1 MDNVRYNISPC
12 SASEARA
19 FIDKIDTSVYS
30 PRGFVA
36 ADGKCHYDRY
46 SYFCDDSK
54 VAVVYDVTACVI
66 SITGRA
72 EHSEALLKLYAPS
85 QDKTVKRSTVP
96 AQGSFPN
103 MPQRG
108 DKLNAI
114 LSSTLPP
121 YDTAGHADRT
131 VYNNA
136 PQPPRSVNDDGRSE
150 TRSRSRV
157 FVSPDALKPKSVPQ
171 QSFSGLAT
179 SRGHEI
185 STDEIYPPQRAKRKV
200 YADDGARA
208 IGDMSHSVIAN
219 ARGQEIST
227 DEIYPPQIAKKR
239 PQYYNDS
246 TDMQS
251 RSDAEQRKPASEARD
266 NDTGINIS
274 LSARK
279 SGLPRRAVISFG
291 DEEDDFKYKSDTKIN
306 TRVAIKQDVAD
317 SQGVS
322 VEEQPKRKRGRPPKN
337 KQTSTA
343 ETGMH
348 AEFSADKQVAPEY
361 KNGYSVKNYP
371 QAALSGVLKRLKSFD
386 RYKVASEGV
395 EFGGTPQEIKAY
407 SVSDTSGQKVIL
419 RYAVGKMTLQ
429 LQGKRSEL
437 FGEVQSQISQDSDYS
452 SALEGYVEAG
462 ARSGGDTAPKAKVT
476 DVQNKLKKRL
486 PTAYEYLSE
495 QSRIDFSYGIHDFGQ
510 ASLMLSD
517 YSVLLVPPFRGL
529 ERLVFDLQRSEGIKV
544 KMIGQAY
551 DKNDR
556 GNYILKSGYQQ
567 RINSVIY
574 CEVMVSLYT
583 EYFSRRN
590 FFAHSDNT
598 DENVSRAIPDRN
610 VAKHIFDHLLDVVEY
625 NAKKL
630 KEIGYTVKNRT

>member
-12 SASEARA
+12 SVGEAKA
-19 FIDKIDTSVYS
+19 FIDKIDTSVYN
-30 PRGFVA
+30 PRGFIA

-46 SYFCDDSK
+46 SYMCDDSK

-72 EHSEALLKLYAPS
+72 EHSEALLRLYAPS
-85 QDKTVKRSTVP
+85 SDKTVKRSTVP
-96 AQGSFPN
+96 AQGSITTMPN
-103 MPQRG
+103 RG

-114 LSSTLPP
+114 FGTAIPP
-121 YDTAGHADRT
+121 VGYADRGVAYAERQADGT
-131 VYNNA
+131 
-136 PQPPRSVNDDGRSE
+136 QEEGRSE
-150 TRSRSRV
+150 PRLRSRV
-157 FVSPDALKPKSVPQ
+157 FVSPDALKTQTVPQ
-171 QSFSGLAT
+171 QSYSTLAT
-179 SRGHEI
+179 ARGHEI
-185 STDEIYPPQRAKRKV
+185 STDEIFPPQRARKRV
-200 YADDGARA
+200 YPNDGNRA

-227 DEIYPPQIAKKR
+227 DEIYPPQIAKKK
-239 PQYYNDS
+239 PQPYPES
-246 TDMQS
+246 AS
-251 RSDAEQRKPASEARD
+251 AHIVKSDAEPIKPASVERSD
-266 NDTGINIS
+266 DSGINIS
-274 LSARK
+274 LNVRK
-279 SGLPRRAVISFG
+279 TGMPRRAVISFG
-291 DEEDDFKYKSDTKIN
+291 DDDDDFKYKSDTKIN
-306 TRVAIKQDVAD
+306 TRAVGLGRGASEVREATAADQD
-317 SQGVS
+317 
-322 VEEQPKRKRGRPPKN
+322 QPKRKRGRPPKI
-337 KQTSTA
+337 KQPDTVDA
-343 ETGMH
+343 VRH
-348 AEFSADKQVAPEY
+348 AEISAEKTVAPEY

-371 QAALSGVLKRLKSFD
+371 QTALAGLLKRLKSFD
-386 RYKVASEGV
+386 RYKVVSEGV

-407 SVSDTSGQKVIL
+407 SVCDPNGQKVIL

-452 SALEGYVEAG
+452 SALEGYVEASV
-462 ARSGGDTAPKAKVT
+462 RSGSETAPKTKVS

-510 ASLMLSD
+510 TSLKLSD

-529 ERLVFDLQRSEGIKV
+529 ERFVFDLQRSEGIKV

-551 DKNDR
+551 DKNER

-567 RINSVIY
+567 RINSVVY

-590 FFAHSDNT
+590 FFAHSDNS
-598 DENVSRAIPDRN
+598 DENLSRAIPDRN
-610 VAKHIFDHLLDVVEY
+610 VAKQIFDRLLDVVEY